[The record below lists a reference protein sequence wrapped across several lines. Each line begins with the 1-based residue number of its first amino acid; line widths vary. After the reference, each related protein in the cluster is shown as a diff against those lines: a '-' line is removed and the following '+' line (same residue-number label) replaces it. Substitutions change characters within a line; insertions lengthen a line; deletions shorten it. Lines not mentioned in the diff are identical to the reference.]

1 MNVEQSEIPDL
12 SGEIAS
18 PDLSGKSRTAGNNE
32 QTINTNN
39 EPASHVEP
47 NGAGWFDWE
56 HLLET
61 EPTVSPIIDIIESKN
76 DFQIKVYMP
85 GVKKEDI
92 YLKLDDDI
100 LTVFGKSE
108 GSFGMELN
116 HADEVKFIL
125 REKNFGHYFRKF
137 FISDKV
143 DSSQINAK
151 LDNGL
156 LNIILPKHE
165 RIKPKEISIN

>member
-1 MNVEQSEIPDL
+1 M
-12 SGEIAS
+12 
-18 PDLSGKSRTAGNNE
+18 NNE
-32 QTINTNN
+32 QTINTYN

-47 NGAGWFDWE
+47 NGAGRFDWE

-85 GVKKEDI
+85 GVRKEDI
-92 YLKLDDDI
+92 YLKLDDEI
-100 LTVFGKSE
+100 LIVFGK
-108 GSFGMELN
+108 MDLN
-116 HADEVKFIL
+116 PADEVKFIL
-125 REKNFGHYFRKF
+125 REKNYGHYFRKF
-137 FISDKV
+137 LISDKV
-143 DSSQINAK
+143 DSTQISAK

-156 LNIILPKHE
+156 LNIILPKQE